1 VLHPEPLKL
10 PAVWLPGLYHPE
22 SDSLAPRVS
31 DHVADD
37 LADHIVAYLVAHWFS
52 HDIISNYIA
61 DRLSNH
67 FVTDRPTLQHACA
80 FVQLYHGV

>member
-1 VLHPEPLKL
+1 VYSLHITDILANHL
-10 PAVWLPGLYHPE
+10 AYGLANYTI
-22 SDSLAPRVS
+22 
-31 DHVADD
+31 
-37 LADHIVAYLVAHWFS
+37 ADHL
-52 HDIISNYIA
+52 A